1 MVSQGSPSFFQI
13 QHVPIKKVAQ
23 TRKQTKESS
32 SDIAKDPRFI
42 YCQTKPFPVLEREK
56 NHGRMLQTDVGSL
69 VEQRPRHENKSK
81 LRGTQTYPVLFPQGV
96 THTQALQIDTEGDG
110 MRPLPEKTVL
120 PHNIYNMSDIC
131 GGRKPKI
138 VRDGNKRK
146 TNTLND
152 IQAVRELY

>member
-1 MVSQGSPSFFQI
+1 MVSRGSPSFFQI
-13 QHVPIKKVAQ
+13 EHVPIKKEAQ
-23 TRKQTKESS
+23 MRKQTQESS
-32 SDIAKDPRFI
+32 SDIVKDPRFI

-69 VEQRPRHENKSK
+69 VEQRPRQEKKSK
-81 LRGTQTYPVLFPQGV
+81 LRGIQTYPVLFPQGV

-120 PHNIYNMSDIC
+120 PHNIHDMSDIC
-131 GGRKPKI
+131 GGRKPK
-138 VRDGNKRK
+138 VVSGNRRK

-152 IQAVRELY
+152 IQSVRELY